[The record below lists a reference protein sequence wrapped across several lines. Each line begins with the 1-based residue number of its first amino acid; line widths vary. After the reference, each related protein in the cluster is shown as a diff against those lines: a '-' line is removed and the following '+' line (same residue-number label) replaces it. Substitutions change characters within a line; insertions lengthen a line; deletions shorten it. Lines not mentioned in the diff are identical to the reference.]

1 MDKKMLDENPRDYAL
16 KLVEDG
22 LVSADHLLLCALK
35 FLSHDEVRNM
45 LDLNGLSP
53 RFSVD
58 D

>member
-1 MDKKMLDENPRDYAL
+1 MDEKTFDENPRGYAL

-22 LVSADHLLLCALK
+22 LVSADHLFLCALK